1 MASTPWTETLR
12 WREAGPHRGGRVV
25 AVAGDYR
32 QRAVFYFGACA
43 GGVWKSTDAG
53 LTWENVSDGH
63 FRTAA
68 VGAIAVS
75 QADSNVIYAGTGEA
89 CLRGNVSHGD
99 GVYKSEDAGRTWR
112 NVGLGATRHIGRVRI
127 HPNNPDHVYVAALG
141 HAFGP
146 NRERGVFRSR
156 DGGHAWEH
164 VLFHDEDTGCV
175 DLSMDPF
182 NPRVLYAA
190 LYQVRRGPHFLS
202 SGGPGSGL
210 WKSADGGD
218 TWRELTEGLPKG
230 LRGRIGVA
238 ARGDRVWAMVEASA
252 PDGGLY
258 RSDDAG
264 DTWHLVCDD
273 ADLRQR
279 PWYYMH
285 VFAHPADPEV
295 VHVLNLA
302 MHRSEDGGRTFLRVP
317 APHGDTHDLWIDPA
331 DPTRMIEGDDGG
343 ATISLDGGATWSR
356 HDNQPTAQFYHVT
369 TDSRFPYRIY
379 GAQQDNTTLS
389 VPSRSDLGAITLGQ
403 CYPVGGG
410 ESGYIA
416 VRPDD
421 PDIVFAGSY
430 ASRMTR
436 YNHRTGQQRDIT
448 VWPEDPIGFGA
459 SELRH
464 RFQWTFPIALSPHDP
479 NVLYACGEAVF
490 RSTDEG
496 HSFEQISP
504 DLTRADPRTMQP
516 SGGPITKDNVSTETY
531 PTVFAFAESPLRR
544 GLLWAGSDDGL
555 IHLSRDDGGSWT
567 DVTPKDLP
575 EWAMI
580 SIIEPS
586 PHDPAVAYVAA
597 TRYKLDDTAPYL
609 FKTRDHGQSWQRID
623 AGIDDFTRVI
633 REDPKRPG
641 LLYAGTESGVWASW
655 DDGASWRRLGGNLPV
670 VPIHDLTVRD
680 DDMILA
686 THGRSFWV
694 LDDLTPLRAGPASGG
709 PRLFQPRPAIR
720 FLAAHSFGGRSEPG
734 LHTYAMVGAEESI
747 GVVTGDREVRLL
759 TAADNPPSGVL
770 VQYELEAEGEVTLAF
785 HDADDRL
792 IREFTSS
799 PADDKEPRAPNDPG
813 LNRFVW
819 DMRYPDGT
827 KLPDGVL
834 SAYWG
839 GSTVGPV
846 AAPGTY
852 KVALRV
858 GGATLGA
865 PFEIRRDPRIE
876 ASDADLRAQFDLLL
890 KIRDKLT
897 EIHRGVLRARR
908 VQDQL
913 KTWAERAPGELGS
926 RAAAL
931 SGELG
936 EVAGEL
942 CESRAKGAADSFN
955 YPPKVN
961 SKLASLQSTVAYADA
976 APTRQVLAVYGEL
989 EALADRHLR
998 RLGNL
1003 LGEHVPSLGE
1013 RLRAAELPLIQIPD

>member
-1 MASTPWTETLR
+1 MASTAWTQTLR

-25 AVAGDYR
+25 AVAGDYHR
-32 QRAVFYFGACA
+32 RAVFYFGACA
-43 GGVWKSTDAG
+43 GGVWKSTNAG
-53 LTWENVSDGH
+53 TTWENVSDGY

-75 QADSNVIYAGTGEA
+75 RADGNVIYAGTGEA

-99 GVYKSEDAGRTWR
+99 GVYRSTDAGRTWV
-112 NVGLGATRHIGRVRI
+112 NAGLRDSRHIGRIRI
-127 HPNNPDHVYVAALG
+127 HPDDPDRVYVAALG

-146 NRERGVFRSR
+146 NGERGVYRSR
-156 DGGHAWEH
+156 DGGRSWDH
-164 VLFHDEDTGCV
+164 VLFRNEDTGCI
-175 DLSMDPF
+175 DLSMDPL
-182 NPRVLYAA
+182 NARVLYAA

-202 SGGPGSGL
+202 SGGPGSGI

-218 TWRELTEGLPKG
+218 TWRELTEGLPSG
-230 LRGRIGVA
+230 LKGRIGVA
-238 ARGDRVWAMVEASA
+238 ARGDRVWAMVETAA

-264 DTWHLVCDD
+264 DSWSRVCED

-279 PWYYMH
+279 PWYYMP
-285 VFAHPADPEV
+285 VFAHPTDPEV

-302 MHRSEDGGRTFLRVP
+302 MHRSEDGGRTFRRVP

-331 DPTRMIEGDDGG
+331 DPARMIEGDDGG
-343 ATISLDGGATWSR
+343 ATISLDGGATWSS

-459 SELRH
+459 GQLRH

-479 NVLYACGEAVF
+479 GVLYATGERVF

-496 HSFEQISP
+496 YSFEAISP
-504 DLTRADPRTMQP
+504 DLTRADPRTLEP

-531 PTVFAFAESPLRR
+531 ATVFAFAESMLTR

-555 IHLSRDDGGSWT
+555 VHVSRDDGRTWR
-567 DVTPKDLP
+567 DVTPAGLP
-575 EWAMI
+575 EFALI

-586 PHDPAVAYVAA
+586 PHDPAVAYLAA

-609 FKTRDHGQSWQRID
+609 FKTADCGESWQRID
-623 AGIDDFTRVI
+623 GGIEDFTRVI
-633 REDPKRPG
+633 RADPAKRG
-641 LLYAGTESGVWASW
+641 LLYAGTETGVYASW
-655 DDGASWRRLGGNLPV
+655 DDGAHWERLGGNLPV
-670 VPIHDLTVRD
+670 VPIHDLVVKD
-680 DDMILA
+680 DDLILA

-694 LDDLTPLRAGPASGG
+694 LDDLTPLRAGVGAG
-709 PRLFQPRPAIR
+709 PRLFPPRTTTR
-720 FLAAHSFGGRSEPG
+720 FLDAHRFGGRSDPG
-734 LHTYAMVGAEESI
+734 LHSYTMVGAEEVI
-747 GVVTGDREVRLL
+747 GRVTADGEVRLL
-759 TAADNPPSGVL
+759 TAADNPPTGVL
-770 VQYELEAEGEVTLAF
+770 VQYELEAEGEVTIAF
-785 HDADDRL
+785 HDAGGRL
-792 IREFTSS
+792 IREFSS
-799 PADDKEPRAPNDPG
+799 TPPDEKAPRVPNRPG
-813 LNRFVW
+813 LNRFIW

-846 AAPGTY
+846 AAPGTFR
-852 KVALRV
+852 VTLRT
-858 GGATLGA
+858 GGSTLSE

-876 ASDADLRAQFDLLL
+876 ASDEDLRAQLDLLL

-897 EIHRGVLRARR
+897 EIHQAVLRARR
-908 VQDQL
+908 VQEQL
-913 KTWAERAPGELGS
+913 QDWGGRAGGDLAERAGALRSEL
-926 RAAAL
+926 A
-931 SGELG
+931 
-936 EVAGEL
+936 EVVGEL
-942 CESRAKGAADSFN
+942 CESRAQGAADSFN

-961 SKLASLQSTVAYADA
+961 SKLASLQSTAAYADA
-976 APTRQVLAVYGEL
+976 APTRQALAVYGEL
-989 EALADRHLR
+989 AALADRHLH
-998 RLGNL
+998 RLASL

-1013 RLRAAELPLIQIPD
+1013 RLRAAELPLIHVPD